1 MDKEVKEHI
10 ANLDSTND
18 EIRLKALQTVL
29 ALTESR
35 VDWAYEVWDDL
46 FEKLSDENS
55 FQRSIAIM
63 VLCNLAKSDPEDRL
77 HDSLHL
83 LLAHTKDDKF
93 ITSRQCIQNIWK
105 VATTSQQ
112 TRERVFAHLEK
123 RFREC
128 TEEKHYN
135 LIRQD
140 IMQSIKLLYDHE
152 KDEALLTRAY
162 ELLVE
167 EEEQKFRKK
176 YEAILKAG

>member
-77 HDSLHL
+77 HDSLDL

-112 TRERVFAHLEK
+112 TRERVLAHLEK
-123 RFREC
+123 QFREC
-128 TEEKHYN
+128 AEEKHYN

-152 KDEALLTRAY
+152 KDEALLTRAH

-167 EEEQKFRKK
+167 EKEQKFRKK